1 MSTIEMLRFR
11 RDPLGFIED
20 FSHRSPSGVF
30 RLPWGTWCVGDSDL
44 ALMVLRDPVFNAER
58 STFFGDLLPSR
69 SAQTEFGR
77 AVRKLMRTRLPE
89 YRDNV
94 ARAVAG
100 LPETSHWPAAGTRLA
115 HQCTADM
122 LLHPHVSPP
131 LHRLMEH
138 AVRVG
143 ILLRAPRL
151 TQRARV
157 EMLRPKLK
165 RALTEHVTLRREEG
179 IRADEPRDMLDTAIG
194 ACPTEVTSRA
204 LAELYLQM
212 YSAIVETVGHSVA
225 WSLLLACLHNTPGS
239 PWPWSADW
247 IVREAARHRPV
258 VWMVGRPVPHPIE
271 FGGISFQA
279 GAVLSVSPY
288 LLHHDTSR
296 WAQPDM
302 FRPQRWGE
310 TGEHGPYLPYSAG
323 PFICAGAA
331 VAHTMIVDT
340 VTALMSDAHLTVTG
354 GNMSPFV
361 TNAAICRPF
370 ALHRTTKTP
379 AHTLERR

>member
-1 MSTIEMLRFR
+1 MG
-11 RDPLGFIED
+11 DP
-20 FSHRSPSGVF
+20 
-30 RLPWGTWCVGDSDL
+30 DL
-44 ALMVLRDPVFNAER
+44 ALRVLRDPVFNSER

-69 SAQTEFGR
+69 PAQTEFGR
-77 AVRKLMRTRLPE
+77 AVRKLMRAHLPE

-100 LPETSHWPAAGTRLA
+100 LPEASQWPGAGTMLA
-115 HQCTADM
+115 YQCTADM
-122 LLHPHVSPP
+122 LLHPQVSPP
-131 LHRLMEH
+131 LHRLLAQ
-138 AVRVG
+138 AVRIG

-151 TQRARV
+151 RQRARV

-165 RALTEHVTLRREEG
+165 RALAEQVTLRREEG

-194 ACPTEVTSRA
+194 ACPNEVTSPA
-204 LAELYLQM
+204 VADLYLQM

-239 PWPWSADW
+239 PWPWPADW
-247 IVREAARHRPV
+247 IAREAARHRPV

-271 FGGISFQA
+271 FGGISFQPD
-279 GAVLSVSPY
+279 AVLSVSPY
-288 LLHHDTSR
+288 LLHHDKTR

-302 FRPQRWGE
+302 FRPQRWAEPG
-310 TGEHGPYLPYSAG
+310 GHGPYLPYSTG
-323 PFICAGAA
+323 PFTCAGAA

-340 VTALMSDAHLTVTG
+340 VSALTSDAHLTVTG

-361 TNAAICRPF
+361 TNAAVCRPF
-370 ALHRTTKTP
+370 ALHRTPKPST
-379 AHTLERR
+379 HTLGRR